1 MTESQ
6 YQKACD
12 QQAWEENY
20 LAARQEAYAMLGYDE
35 AECERLAEEDLKES
49 VERSYDCY

>member
-6 YQKACD
+6 YQRACD
-12 QQAWEENY
+12 QQAWEESY

-35 AECERLAEEDLKES
+35 AECEAMAEEDLEKEK
-49 VERSYDCY
+49 EYY

>member
-12 QQAWEENY
+12 QQAWEEDF
-20 LAARQEAYAMLGYDE
+20 LASRMERYADQGYSEED
-35 AECERLAEEDLKES
+35 CERMAEEDLKES
-49 VERSYDCY
+49 VERSYDY

>member
-20 LAARQEAYAMLGYDE
+20 LASRMEAYAMQGFSE

-49 VERSYDCY
+49 VERSHDY

>member
-12 QQAWEENY
+12 QQAWEEEF
-20 LAARQEAYAMLGYDE
+20 LASRMQAYAMQGFSE
-35 AECERLAEEDLKES
+35 EECEAMAEEDLKES